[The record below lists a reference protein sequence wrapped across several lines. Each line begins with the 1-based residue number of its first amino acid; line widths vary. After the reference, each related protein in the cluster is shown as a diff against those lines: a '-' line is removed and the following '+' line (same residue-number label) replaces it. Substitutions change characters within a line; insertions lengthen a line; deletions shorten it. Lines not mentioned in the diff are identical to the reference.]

1 MNEEAHRRDAATSLF
16 DMSVGLPIPALNT
29 ATRTLQFQNE
39 NINRSSRN
47 ESIQLSEL
55 RMMSRDTNS
64 RIGQSGSLS
73 SVTTSSNHTTLTKA
87 LDICNKVNCE
97 NECELTFTMVRKCVR
112 EEIWNDNKFLTDNSI
127 KKIKFD
133 ERSMNNKNILNVL
146 LKRTRKLNLDI
157 YDRLKFWR
165 KYGKEVQKE
174 LNTMKSTC
182 TKQIKECLLKG
193 KRYN

>member
-1 MNEEAHRRDAATSLF
+1 MNQEAHHRDAATSLF
-16 DMSVGLPIPALNT
+16 DMSGGLPIPPLNT

-39 NINRSSRN
+39 NINPNPN
-47 ESIQLSEL
+47 ESMQLSGI
-55 RMMSRDTNS
+55 RMTQHTNS
-64 RIGQSGSLS
+64 AIGKSGSLL
-73 SVTTSSNHTTLTKA
+73 SVTTSSNHTTLTRA